1 MPGQGDRSRSLSW
14 QTGAIHGGDRNY
26 NYAVYTAMMK
36 ILLLDLDGTIRETI
50 SGQSFI
56 NDPDDQKLGAKRWR
70 SQFDSIS
77 GIAGEVRRSL

>member
-1 MPGQGDRSRSLSW
+1 
-14 QTGAIHGGDRNY
+14 
-26 NYAVYTAMMK
+26 MMK
-36 ILLLDLDGTIRETI
+36 ILLLDLDGTICETI